1 MIDPFVPWVPVDPS
15 AAAATPE
22 GALRLAVKDVI
33 DVAGLP
39 TGCGHPLWLAT
50 HEVAERDA
58 EVVALLRRAGLSF
71 VGKTHTDELAYSL
84 GGTNLHYGAP
94 RNAAAPDRVTGG
106 SSSGTAAAVAAG
118 LADVGLGTDTA
129 GSIRVPA
136 SYCGLYGLRPTHAR
150 VSREGI
156 VPLARSFDVPGLM
169 TRDAHLL
176 ELCSW
181 LLEPGP
187 QTAEVIRVL
196 MPSDVWAVVEPAVAA
211 ALEPEVERLN
221 LAVDRAALFD
231 GSGLWERTR
240 EAFRVVQAFEAWE
253 AHGAWIERENPR
265 FGPGVGARFRAA
277 REVTAAEAEAG
288 RVVLEKTAALLR
300 DRLSGAVLAIP
311 TAPGPAPRLGSAA
324 SDPQRRAATLLF
336 TCLAGAAG
344 APAVSIPAAMVEGA
358 PIGLSLVGEPGADE
372 RLVHLARR
380 QSEEGE
386 GRIQAAAGH
395 DSQSDRQP
403 LHPTGQHVTNK
414 DPE

>member
-1 MIDPFVPWVPVDPS
+1 MIDPFVPWAPVDPS
-15 AAAATPE
+15 ATAATSE

-50 HEVAERDA
+50 HEAAERDA

-150 VSREGI
+150 VSRQGV

-169 TRDAHLL
+169 TRDAQLL
-176 ELCSW
+176 EMCSR

-187 QTAEVIRVL
+187 QTAEATRVL

-211 ALEPEVERLN
+211 ALEPEVEWLN
-221 LAVDRAALFD
+221 LAVDRGPLFD
-231 GSGLWERTR
+231 GSGLWEQTR
-240 EAFRVVQAFEAWE
+240 EAFRIVQAFEAWE

-288 RVVLEKTAALLR
+288 RVVLGEMAALLR
-300 DRLSGAVLAIP
+300 DRLAGAVLAIP

-324 SDPQRRAATLLF
+324 SDPERRAATMLF

-344 APAVSIPAAMVEGA
+344 APAVTIPAATVEGA
-358 PIGLSLVGEPGADE
+358 PVGLSLVGEPGADE
-372 RLVHLARR
+372 RLVTLARR
-380 QSEEGE
+380 HREA
-386 GRIQAAAGH
+386 RAGQTQDVASH
-395 DSQSDRQP
+395 DPQPDRQ
-403 LHPTGQHVTNK
+403 LAHPTRPRALNK
-414 DPE
+414 DSE